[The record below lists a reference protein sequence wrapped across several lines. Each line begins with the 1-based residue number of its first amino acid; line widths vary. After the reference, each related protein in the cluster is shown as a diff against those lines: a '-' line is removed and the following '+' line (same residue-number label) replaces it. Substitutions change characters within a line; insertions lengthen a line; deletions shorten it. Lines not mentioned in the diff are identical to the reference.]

1 MARKGSGW
9 VTLAIA
15 NSLVLLTVCGSGI
28 WIGHRR
34 DAVCVSPHVW
44 GHSWKVSR
52 GGDSMLEPDLSGMSP
67 PGAEAWGLRWST
79 SVCYLGLFRVAW
91 ACSGMVAS
99 ADHVS
104 YRVAQGPRCDCS
116 TGKGRRC
123 SLFWAGRGGQV
134 VSPLGTL
141 GRSVYKPTH
150 FQVEGNETTSGWGWT
165 PHCRSACGWEAV
177 TPSWWLQSGV
187 ANRRRKSGHRLGW
200 SLATHW
206 ILDAFEWR
214 QQLLSAW
221 QPPFSSTFI

>member
-1 MARKGSGW
+1 MGYSCHCKQSCFAHS
-9 VTLAIA
+9 V
-15 NSLVLLTVCGSGI
+15 
-28 WIGHRR
+28 WIRNLDRAPQGCC
-34 DAVCVSPHVW
+34 VCVPSCRGSQLEGQQRRWLHAGAWLIWNVSTW
-44 GHSWKVSR
+44 G
-52 GGDSMLEPDLSGMSP
+52 GGLS
-67 PGAEAWGLRWST
+67 LRWST
-79 SVCYLGLFRVAW
+79 SVCYSGLFHVAW

-99 ADHVS
+99 ADHIS

-116 TGKGRRC
+116 TGKGRQC
-123 SLFWAGRGGQV
+123 SFFWAGRGGQV

-206 ILDAFEWR
+206 ILDAFECR